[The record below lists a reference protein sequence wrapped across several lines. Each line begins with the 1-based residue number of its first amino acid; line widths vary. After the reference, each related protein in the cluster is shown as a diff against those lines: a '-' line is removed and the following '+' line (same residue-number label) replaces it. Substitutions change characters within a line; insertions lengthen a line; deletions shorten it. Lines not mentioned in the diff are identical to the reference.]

1 MYAVA
6 NSNTSILRI
15 KYEEPVMPYISP
27 RNDCAEISTYMALR
41 YHDIISNYQNIV
53 NTEQSII
60 DSQDVKGPNPS
71 KCTCNK

>member
-1 MYAVA
+1 MEKISKTECHDTQEKAKEA
-6 NSNTSILRI
+6 AMQACEMEIL
-15 KYEEPVMPYISP
+15 S
-27 RNDCAEISTYMALR
+27 
-41 YHDIISNYQNIV
+41 IISNYQNIV